1 MVPRDSEFSGTRTR
15 RTLQLLDRPSRTIL
29 NRPSNMDGTRRIR
42 RSKSRKSG
50 HRRPQPNH
58 ATSIR
63 KSNGTTP
70 KQLHNYMNTSNTR
83 LHRTNTRIH
92 QQTNTR
98 IHDYTNKNAITIR
111 FRTTQEFS
119 NLFLYSYV
127 GPRVHL
133 AEDRGTEE
141 LSQCLIT
148 L

>member
-1 MVPRDSEFSGTRTR
+1 MVTRDSEFSGTWTR
-15 RTLQLLDRPSRTIL
+15 WTLQLLDRPSRTVF
-29 NRPSNMDGTRRIR
+29 NRSSDMDGTRRDR
-42 RSKSRKSG
+42 RSRSRKSG

-70 KQLHNYMNTSNTR
+70 KQLHKYMNTK
-83 LHRTNTRIH
+83 LHRMNTRIH
-92 QQTNTR
+92 QQTTTR
-98 IHDYTNKNAITIR
+98 LHEQEHKNYQVKTR
-111 FRTTQEFS
+111 QEFS

-127 GPRVHL
+127 GPRVHQQ
-133 AEDRGTEE
+133 EDRGTEE